1 MYAFNAWW
9 GFSNANDR
17 HKTFAFIRRCIHT
30 GFCSPDLADFHNLY
44 ISSDEKLFNQILT
57 CYVMFS
63 GVVLKIKVGIRY
75 KHMWTRHRRREDR
88 GAERGGVWVSPFAL
102 GGGAVPCI
110 IFSLWLSKWWFWCIL
125 GRIFTNE
132 LLVYRLQH
140 IMPVCVTDSETILRH
155 KKRLNSLSCA
165 FIFTSRRIPAFT
177 LFIYDNRGEYM
188 PSEITGGTY
197 TA

>member
-1 MYAFNAWW
+1 MSVRQHTDNISRKLSLGCHYFYQKKQKPTFLTSKRHQSWLVLIYNDAYDIFREVAVAKLMYAFNAWW

-88 GAERGGVWVSPFAL
+88 GAERGGV
-102 GGGAVPCI
+102 
-110 IFSLWLSKWWFWCIL
+110 
-125 GRIFTNE
+125 
-132 LLVYRLQH
+132 
-140 IMPVCVTDSETILRH
+140 
-155 KKRLNSLSCA
+155 
-165 FIFTSRRIPAFT
+165 
-177 LFIYDNRGEYM
+177 
-188 PSEITGGTY
+188 
-197 TA
+197 